1 MTNFYKG
8 LAVLVF
14 LALSSLQGKVRF
26 FITSLWSE
34 KEENSLILVI
44 IHDVKAKKQ
53 GFIGL

>member
-53 GFIGL
+53 VFIGL